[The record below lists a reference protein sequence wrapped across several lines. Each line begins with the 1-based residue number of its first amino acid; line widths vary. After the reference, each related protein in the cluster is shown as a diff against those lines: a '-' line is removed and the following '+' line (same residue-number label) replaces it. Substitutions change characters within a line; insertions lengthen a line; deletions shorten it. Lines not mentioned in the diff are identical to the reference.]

1 MADELPEDKIKKTKV
16 DKAIKKSKRVYKII
30 DKEATKA
37 HVKANKTD
45 ASGNFYVF
53 DLYDESGALIAL
65 NRYVYKDSLKQ
76 PFETLTVEE
85 ELILNPPYVEPEPMG
100 MI

>member
-1 MADELPEDKIKKTKV
+1 MPEEVVTKTKV
-16 DKAIKKSKRVYKII
+16 DKLIKESKRVYKVI

-45 ASGNFYVF
+45 AGGNFYVF

-85 ELILNPPYVEPEPMG
+85 ELILNPPYVEPEEG
-100 MI
+100 EMI